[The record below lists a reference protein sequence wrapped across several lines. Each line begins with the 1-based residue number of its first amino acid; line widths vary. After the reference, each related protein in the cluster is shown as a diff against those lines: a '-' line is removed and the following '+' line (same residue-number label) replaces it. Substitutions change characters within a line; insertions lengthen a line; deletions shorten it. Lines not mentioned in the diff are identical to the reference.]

1 MAQTSNSQLTYPPEE
16 VDALKMLSINQH
28 KLGHAVEEALEVEE
42 KTTIKK
48 GTLMSNF
55 DTGNQVQLVSKASG
69 RTLRIIQA
77 RSGQLKVDS
86 RGDLGGQEW
95 NAVWTVIN
103 EGHNQ
108 IRLHNNFNFLAI
120 VNGETTVIHVPQGS
134 EHDKPETKLQ
144 VIIHPESFVT
154 LESMREPEKCIG
166 ILDSGSLKSAENCT
180 CHDDHSMFGV
190 HLIKKA

>member
-120 VNGETTVIHVPQGS
+120 VNGETTVIHV
-134 EHDKPETKLQ
+134 
-144 VIIHPESFVT
+144 
-154 LESMREPEKCIG
+154 
-166 ILDSGSLKSAENCT
+166 
-180 CHDDHSMFGV
+180 
-190 HLIKKA
+190 